1 MRANQHTPQV
11 PFRRFALVLA
21 VLFIVAGLGRAESP
35 RVLPEGERP
44 ADARLGELSN
54 LNGYFPFIPP
64 ETKQRWQARSG
75 FLRLQVKVACGL
87 HPMPARTPAKAV
99 IHGLVDRGEYT
110 VERVFLESFPG
121 HFVTGSLYRPKGKS
135 GKLPGVLCP
144 HGHWANGRFYEAPE
158 DNFKK
163 QLETG
168 AEKFDPSGRYP
179 LQARCVQL
187 ARMGCVVF
195 HYDMVGYADSVQL
208 AHRPG
213 LRDTM
218 NTNENWGYFSPQ
230 AELRLQNMMGL
241 QTYNSIRALD
251 WFETLADVDSERIA
265 VTGASGGGTQTFI
278 LCAVDERPAVAFP
291 AVMVSTAMQGGCTC
305 ENACYLRV
313 TEGNIGIAALIAP
326 RPLGMTGA
334 DDWTVEIATKGLP
347 QLKELYTL
355 LGHGDLVQATP
366 LTQFPHNY
374 NYPSRAVM
382 YAWLNQHLG
391 LGLSDEHLVEKDFEP
406 LARDELTVWTDE
418 HPKPEGG
425 DNYERSLLRWI
436 TSDWE
441 KQAGSLIDTVGQR
454 GGQFERVIGGG
465 VAALFGRGVVR
476 WKKPDAN
483 QETVSYLCADFESGS
498 DVTAISR
505 QETEQDGY
513 TETRMLIA
521 SESLCEQVPAILLR
535 PKQWN
540 GQVAVWV
547 SPGGKTEAYTAE
559 GRPVAEIRKLVDA
572 GMGVLAIDLFGQ
584 GEFTE
589 DGKPLEK
596 ARLNE
601 SGRGDWAGYAGYTF
615 GYNYP
620 VFVKRVHDVLT
631 AVAYCH
637 TDEMGAR
644 QVHLVGLDGAG
655 RWVAAARTLCYRTI
669 DRAVIDTG
677 GFRFASVSRFDDPDF
692 VPGGAKY
699 LDLPGMLAL
708 NSRDPLWLAGEGAH
722 ASGIVEAAFQA
733 ATSRKNLVV
742 FDGEEDDKTAAAIEW
757 LLSEN

>member
-1 MRANQHTPQV
+1 MRASQYPPRV
-11 PFRRFALVLA
+11 FFRHFAPILV
-21 VLFIVAGLGRAESP
+21 VLSVAAGLARAESP

-44 ADARLGELSN
+44 ADARLGELKN
-54 LNGYFPFIPP
+54 LNGYFPFTPP
-64 ETKQRWQARSG
+64 ETTQRWQARSG

-87 HPMPARTPAKAV
+87 HPMPTKTAANAV

-110 VERVFLESFPG
+110 VERVYLESFPG

-158 DNFKK
+158 ATFKK

-168 AEKFDPSGRYP
+168 AEKYDPSGRYP

-208 AHRPG
+208 PHRPG
-213 LRDTM
+213 LRDAM
-218 NTNENWGYFSPQ
+218 NTPDNWGYFSPQ

-251 WFETLADVDSERIA
+251 WFETLPDVDSERIA

-374 NYPSRAVM
+374 NYRSRAVM
-382 YAWLNQHLG
+382 YAWLNEHLDLG
-391 LGLSDEHLVEKDFEP
+391 LTEEQLVEKDFEP
-406 LARDELTVWTDE
+406 LSQEALTVWDNE

-425 DNYERSLLRWI
+425 DDYERSLLKWI

-441 KQAGSLIDTVGQR
+441 KQAGNLIDTVGQR
-454 GGQFERVIGGG
+454 DGQFERVIGGG
-465 VAALFGRGVVR
+465 VAAVFGRGVVR
-476 WKKPDAN
+476 WKKPGAD
-483 QETVSYLCADFESGS
+483 QETISYLCADFESGS
-498 DVTAISR
+498 DVKAISR
-505 QETEQDGY
+505 QDIERDGY
-513 TETRMLIA
+513 RETRMLIA
-521 SESLCEQVPAILLR
+521 SESLSEQVPAILLR
-535 PKQWN
+535 PEPWN
-540 GQVAVWV
+540 GQIAVWA
-547 SPGGKTEAYTAE
+547 SSHGKAGAYVTEE
-559 GRPVAEIRKLVDA
+559 HPVAAVQKLLDG
-572 GMGVLAIDLFGQ
+572 GMAVLAIDLFGQ

-589 DGKPLEK
+589 DGKPIEK

-601 SGRGDWAGYAGYTF
+601 SGRGNWAGYAGYTF

-620 VFVKRVHDVLT
+620 VFVKRVHDILT

-637 TDEMGAR
+637 TDDVAAR
-644 QVHLVGLDGAG
+644 QVHLVGLAGAG
-655 RWVAAARTLCYRTI
+655 PWVAAARALCYRTI
-669 DRAVIDTG
+669 DRTVVDTG
-677 GFRFASVSRFDDPDF
+677 GFRFAAVNQFDDPDF

-708 NSRDPLWLAGEGAH
+708 NTRDPLWLAGEGNDGMSLVA
-722 ASGIVEAAFQA
+722 AAYKATNQREDLTVFSGEA
-733 ATSRKNLVV
+733 N
-742 FDGEEDDKTAAAIEW
+742 DKTASAIEW
-757 LLSEN
+757 LLKKN